1 MWAPLYSLAY
11 MSLILMNNIMNI
23 ETILRLCHQK
33 NGQKV
38 TSSIVTDIGIVTDSK
53 TVFLYF
59 IYFIIAI

>member
-1 MWAPLYSLAY
+1 
-11 MSLILMNNIMNI
+11 MNYIMNI